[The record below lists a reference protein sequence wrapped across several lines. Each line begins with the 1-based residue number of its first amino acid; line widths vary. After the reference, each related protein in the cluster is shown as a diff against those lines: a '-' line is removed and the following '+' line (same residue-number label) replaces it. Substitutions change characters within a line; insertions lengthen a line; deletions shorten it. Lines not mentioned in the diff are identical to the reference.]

1 MESQEQGRRSLVQR
15 LLSLPLRFKI
25 SIPYL
30 IVASLL
36 AGLAAYTVGRSF
48 VETLEERFRSQL
60 EDASARAAEGVIEL
74 ESFHLQMIRTI
85 AFTQGVPE
93 AVDSK
98 DIASL
103 EALVFPHI
111 INNQIYAVDLLDSG
125 GEPLLSWHRQD
136 DSLVYQQNE
145 FMDYR
150 QLAIVRAVLQGK
162 ADPTGDKFTDLVNTP
177 WGFYV
182 YTVGPIRVEAG
193 QLGAIMVGTPV
204 EVFIRQLALNTLAN
218 LTIYDQVGEPVV
230 STVGKHLPEPM
241 DDALLNEMLNANEIL
256 LTRRVHVGDRTY
268 IEAVEALYLRG
279 EPSGWIIGVALPEDL
294 VREAQGPSAQQILA
308 IATIGVLALI
318 GLGVVVA
325 QLIAVP
331 VYRLL
336 DASEKVGAGQFDI
349 EVPVDA
355 EDEIGL
361 LTRSFNRMVKGL
373 KQREFIREM
382 FGRMVSAD
390 VREAVLQNQVAIG
403 GDAREVTVL
412 FTDVRGF
419 TALSEKNSPQDT
431 IALLNE
437 FFSIVTTATHKHQG
451 VVNHFGGDSV
461 LAVFGA
467 PIARPLKETIEQA
480 VLTAIEIQS
489 GVIEL
494 NARRI
499 AGGLPPLRFGIGIN
513 SGPVIAGNIGSEDR
527 FTYTVIGDV
536 VNVAARLQGIS
547 REFPRTPVIIPQSAL
562 DSVQEALDIEVE
574 YLGDFTLKGKDQ
586 PVPVCAIIGSSALI
600 SPDFKVFTSTGYSN
614 FDGLMA
620 CYLYCLGYPPT
631 VIQAVMQVDRSTLE
645 DIFNQ
650 AGQHVHAVSQ
660 VLMSAYGLSQSQ
672 TARLFTTIEE
682 QWETDGPELKRT

>member
-1 MESQEQGRRSLVQR
+1 MENQGKGRRSFIQR

-48 VETLEERFRSQL
+48 VETMEERFRSQL
-60 EDASARAAEGVIEL
+60 EDASARTAEGVIDL
-74 ESFHLQMIRTI
+74 EAFHLQMIRTI

-93 AVDSK
+93 AVSGK
-98 DIASL
+98 DKSSL
-103 EALVFPHI
+103 EALVFPHVV
-111 INNQIYAVDLLDSG
+111 NHQLYAVDLLDAE
-125 GEPLLSWHRQD
+125 GEPLLSWHRQEGK
-136 DSLVYQQNE
+136 LEYRQNE

-150 QLAIVRAVLQGK
+150 QQDVVRAVLEGK
-162 ADPTGDKFTDLVNTP
+162 ADQVGDKFTSLVNTP
-177 WGFYV
+177 WGLYM
-182 YTVGPIRVEAG
+182 YTVGPIRNEEG
-193 QLGAIMVGTPV
+193 RLGAVMVGTPV
-204 EVFIRQLALNTLAN
+204 EAMIRQLALKTLAN
-218 LTIYDQVGEPVV
+218 LTIYDQAGEPVV
-230 STVGKHLPEPM
+230 STVGNPLPQPVDEAILTELP
-241 DDALLNEMLNANEIL
+241 NISEIL
-256 LTRRVHVGDRTY
+256 LTRRFQVGARTY
-268 IEAVEALYLRG
+268 IEAVESLYLRG
-279 EPSGWIIGVALPEDL
+279 EPSEWIIGVSLPEDL
-294 VREAQGPSAQQILA
+294 VREAQGPSTWQILT
-308 IATIGVLALI
+308 ITTIGVLALV

-331 VYRLL
+331 VFRLL
-336 DASEKVGAGQFDI
+336 DASEKVGEGQFDI
-349 EVPVDA
+349 EVPVEA

-390 VREAVLQNQVAIG
+390 VREAILRNQVAVG
-403 GDAREVTVL
+403 GEIREVTVL

-419 TALSEKNSPQDT
+419 TALSEKNTPQDT

-437 FFSIVTTATHKHQG
+437 FFSIVTKATHGHQG

-467 PIARPLKETIEQA
+467 PIARPLKDTIEQA
-480 VLTAIEIQS
+480 VLTAIEIQR

-499 AGGLPPLRFGIGIN
+499 AKGLSPLRFGIGIN

-547 REFPRTPVIIPQSAL
+547 RQFPSTPLLIPQSTLEAVK
-562 DSVQEALDIEVE
+562 DALDIEVE
-574 YLGDFTLKGKDQ
+574 CLGDFALKGKEQ
-586 PVPVCAIIGSSALI
+586 PVPVCAIIGSTASI
-600 SPDFKVFTSTGYSN
+600 PPDFEVFTSTGCSN

-620 CYLYCLGYPPT
+620 CYLCCLAYPLE
-631 VIQAVMQVDRSTLE
+631 VIEAVMQVERTTLE
-645 DIFNQ
+645 DIFTQ
-650 AGQHVHAVSQ
+650 AARNATAVSQ
-660 VLMSAYGLSQSQ
+660 VLMDAYGLSQDQ
-672 TARLFTTIEE
+672 VERLLTMRE
-682 QWETDGPELKRT
+682 QEGERDEPERKRT